1 MSEFE
6 VLGGLVLGF
15 LLGIIA
21 SEYFGVGL
29 LLVRA
34 LVLPGRWYA
43 LQNRPTP
50 TTTTTHIQPP
60 TTGTEIVPKNRT
72 PVSRK
77 QLGILSKLPLNIRRQ
92 VWRLLVHQIDDYIP
106 FDSRPAGVLR
116 KNKINIP
123 TMLLVSRALSDEF
136 AVELYNVNKVLQFPI
151 NPHGRPWRWENCHPF
166 GPKAH
171 ADFSRFDRLR
181 VDIHAPPYR
190 TWTFFPVE
198 TWLTQVM
205 EEVRGLELLFMWK
218 FRALKMAGKKCPRV
232 EITFSGAGGNGRV
245 GDWWK
250 ESASVL
256 APITGKEFDQDERAE
271 ISALLRALNKRYL
284 AVGVVFVLDPA
295 LDHELGRAHRAR
307 QFLKEI
313 LAG

>member
-1 MSEFE
+1 M
-6 VLGGLVLGF
+6 
-15 LLGIIA
+15 
-21 SEYFGVGL
+21 
-29 LLVRA
+29 
-34 LVLPGRWYA
+34 
-43 LQNRPTP
+43 
-50 TTTTTHIQPP
+50 
-60 TTGTEIVPKNRT
+60 
-72 PVSRK
+72 
-77 QLGILSKLPLNIRRQ
+77 
-92 VWRLLVHQIDDYIP
+92 DDYIP

-116 KNKINIP
+116 KDKIKIP

-151 NPHGRPWRWENCHPF
+151 NPHDRPWMWENCHPF
-166 GPKAH
+166 GPKAQ

-181 VDIHAPPYR
+181 VEIHAPPYR

-205 EEVRGLELLFMWK
+205 GEVRRLELLFMEK
-218 FRALKMAGKKCPRV
+218 LRALKMAGKKCPRV
-232 EITFSGAGGNGRV
+232 ELTFSGAGGDGGV
-245 GDWWK
+245 GAWWK
-250 ESASVL
+250 ESATVL
-256 APITGKEFDQDERAE
+256 APITGKEFDRDERAE